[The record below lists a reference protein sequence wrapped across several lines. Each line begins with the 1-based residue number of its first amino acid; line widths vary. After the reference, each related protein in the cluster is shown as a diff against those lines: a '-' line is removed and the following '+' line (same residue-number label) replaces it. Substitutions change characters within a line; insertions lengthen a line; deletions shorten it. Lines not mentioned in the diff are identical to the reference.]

1 MIWTIKS
8 MNISIKV
15 LHHHLR
21 PSLGK
26 KRRTFTDYPVTDE
39 PIASKVSTS
48 NSARGSDDRDV
59 DLRVKI
65 DKISDA
71 KTKTSDKD
79 QKTDDKDMVVY
90 NERTGMYQRTDK
102 GLSSERIVKKLSK
115 SPSPPQKRRS
125 RSPRR
130 SSRSPKRSSRSPK
143 RSSRSPNRS
152 RSARKSRSR
161 SRSRDRHPRQ
171 SRDRRDHKRSRSRS
185 RDRQR
190 KRSRSRDRSPRGR
203 RSSRSPGRGRSSG
216 RRPRS
221 LSRSPRRSPV
231 GLTIGRDRFGR
242 DKRGSS
248 RSPPPSRKRSRSPQS
263 RRDSATPPHKKVLK
277 EYSSS
282 KRKSDGGDLKGTNL
296 DSWKKETVEGM
307 FCVVK
312 PSRFLVFILV

>member
-1 MIWTIKS
+1 MA
-8 MNISIKV
+8 ISISRNFFHSHFW
-15 LHHHLR
+15 L
-21 PSLGK
+21 
-26 KRRTFTDYPVTDE
+26 
-39 PIASKVSTS
+39 I
-48 NSARGSDDRDV
+48 
-59 DLRVKI
+59 
-65 DKISDA
+65 
-71 KTKTSDKD
+71 
-79 QKTDDKDMVVY
+79 
-90 NERTGMYQRTDK
+90 
-102 GLSSERIVKKLSK
+102 LSSFF
-115 SPSPPQKRRS
+115 
-125 RSPRR
+125 
-130 SSRSPKRSSRSPK
+130 
-143 RSSRSPNRS
+143 
-152 RSARKSRSR
+152 
-161 SRSRDRHPRQ
+161 
-171 SRDRRDHKRSRSRS
+171 RSRS

-231 GLTIGRDRFGR
+231 GLTIGRDQFGR
-242 DKRGSS
+242 DKRRSS

-312 PSRFLVFILV
+312 PCRFLVFSS